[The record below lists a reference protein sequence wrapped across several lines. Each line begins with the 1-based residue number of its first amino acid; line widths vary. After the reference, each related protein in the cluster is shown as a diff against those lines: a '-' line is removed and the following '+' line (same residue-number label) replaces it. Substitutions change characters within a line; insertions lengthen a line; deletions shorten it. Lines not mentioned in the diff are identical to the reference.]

1 MYFGTISVTIT
12 RKGNRLWAIWSYPF
26 PLQWCTCHCIE
37 IKIQLGFILL
47 SCALRQVRERL
58 KKDVEQMKLQD
69 PNFRPG
75 LVVLQVGDRDDS
87 NLYISM
93 KLKAAAEIGINA
105 THMRLPKT
113 ATEEEILHSITEV
126 NENSSVHGLIVQLPL
141 DSIHKIDTE
150 KVTNAVA
157 PEKDVDGLTSINA
170 GKLARGDL
178 GDCFLPC
185 TPNGCMELIRQT
197 GVSVAGK
204 RAVVI
209 GRSKI
214 VGAPMHD
221 LLLWSHA
228 TVTTCHSKTTD
239 LPGEV
244 GKADIL
250 VVGIGKAEMVKG
262 EWIKKGAVVI
272 DCGINHVPD
281 ETKPSG
287 KRVVGDVHYASAKEQ
302 AGFITPVPGGVGPMT
317 VAMLMFLFLFS
328 NLLGAKRFLE
338 SHQPGK
344 WNISYTKL
352 NLQKPVPSDIVI
364 SRSCVPKPIDRL
376 AREVGLL
383 SDEVELYGKTKAKV
397 QLNIIKRLQAQPD
410 GKYVVVTGYA
420 VSSFICC
427 TVLFSLLRIPAFVCN
442 VTFFI
447 SSSGAAGGGYS
458 QVIPM
463 EEFNLHL
470 TGDIHAI
477 TAANNL
483 VAAAIDAR
491 MFHESTQSDKA
502 LYNRL
507 VPLSGGQRKFSPI
520 QINRLKKLGIEKTDA
535 STLTEDEI
543 TRFARL
549 DIDPSS
555 VTWQRVLDT
564 NDRFL
569 RKITIGQSPTEKGYT
584 REAQFDITVASEIMA
599 VLALTSS
606 MEDMRQRLAKMVV
619 ATSRSGQPITTEDL
633 GVSGALTVLMK
644 DAIKPNLMQTLE
656 GNPVFVHAGPFANIA
671 HGNSSILADKI
682 ALKLVG
688 PEGFVV
694 TEAGFGADIGMEKF
708 FNIKCRYS
716 GLRPHV
722 VVLVAT
728 VRALKMHGGGP
739 IVTAGMPLPKEYIEE
754 NLELLE
760 NGCSNMKKQ
769 IENAQHFGV
778 PVVVAVNAF
787 KTDTEAELDL
797 ICSIAK
803 AAGAFDAVRCS
814 HWAEGGAGAVA
825 LGQAVQRA
833 SEAPSNFKF
842 LYDLELPITDKI
854 RIIAQKIYGAD
865 DIELLPEAQ
874 HKVELYTKQGFNNL
888 PICMAKTHLSLSH
901 EADKKG
907 VPTGYVLPIRDI
919 RASVGS
925 GFLFPLVGTMPTI
938 PGLPTR
944 PCFYDIDLDPETEQV
959 NGLF

>member
-1 MYFGTISVTIT
+1 MSAQIISGKEVS
-12 RKGNRLWAIWSYPF
+12 A
-26 PLQWCTCHCIE
+26 
-37 IKIQLGFILL
+37 
-47 SCALRQVRERL
+47 QVRERL
-58 KKDVEQMKLQD
+58 KKQVEEMKTQD

-75 LVVLQVGDRDDS
+75 LVVLQVGNREDS

-93 KLKAAAEIGINA
+93 KMKAAAEIGINA
-105 THMRLPKT
+105 MHVRLPQT
-113 ATEEEILHSITEV
+113 ATEEEVLQRIREI

-141 DSIHKIDTE
+141 DSIHRIDTE

-178 GDCFLPC
+178 GDCFIPC
-185 TPNGCMELIRQT
+185 TPNGCMELIKQT

-221 LLLWSHA
+221 LLLWNHA
-228 TVTTCHSKTTD
+228 TVTTCHSKTAD
-239 LPGEV
+239 LAAEV

-250 VVGIGKAEMVKG
+250 VTGIGKPEMVKG
-262 EWIKKGAVVI
+262 EWVKKGAVVI

-281 ETKPSG
+281 STKPSG
-287 KRVVGDVHYASAKEQ
+287 KRVVGDVHFATAKEQ
-302 AGFITPVPGGVGPMT
+302 AAFITPVPGGVGPMT
-317 VAMLMFLFLFS
+317 VAMLMQNTVLS
-328 NLLGAKRFLE
+328 AKRFLQAHE
-338 SHQPGK
+338 PGK

-352 NLQKPVPSDIVI
+352 NLQRPVPSDIVI
-364 SRSCVPKPIDRL
+364 SRSGIPKPIDRL
-376 AREVGLL
+376 AREIGLL

-397 QLNIIKRLQAQPD
+397 QLETIDRLKSQAD
-410 GKYVVVTGYA
+410 GKYVVVTGITPTPLGEGKSTTTIGLVQA
-420 VSSFICC
+420 
-427 TVLFSLLRIPAFVCN
+427 LGAHLKCN
-442 VTFFI
+442 VFACVRQPSQGPTFGI
-447 SSSGAAGGGYS
+447 KGGAAGGGYS

-491 MFHESTQSDKA
+491 MFHEATQSDKA
-502 LYNRL
+502 LFNRL
-507 VPLSGGQRKFSPI
+507 VPLSGGQRKFSPV
-520 QINRLKKLGIEKTDA
+520 QINRLKKLGIEKTDPSA
-535 STLTEDEI
+535 LTEEEI

-549 DIDPSS
+549 DIDPESI
-555 VTWQRVLDT
+555 TWQRVLDT

-584 REAQFDITVASEIMA
+584 RTAQFDITVASEIMA

-606 MEDMRQRLAKMVV
+606 LEDMRQRLAKMVV
-619 ATSRSGQPITTEDL
+619 ATSRSGEPITTEDL
-633 GVSGALTVLMK
+633 GVCGALTVLMR

-739 IVTAGMPLPKEYIEE
+739 TVTAGMPLPKEYIEE
-754 NLELLE
+754 NLELVE
-760 NGCSNMKKQ
+760 KGCSNLRKQ
-769 IENAQHFGV
+769 IENAKHFGV

-787 KTDTEAELDL
+787 KTDTDAELQL
-797 ICSIAK
+797 ICELAK
-803 AAGAFDAVRCS
+803 QAGAFDAVPCT
-814 HWAEGGAGAVA
+814 HWADGGAGATE
-825 LGQAVQRA
+825 LGKAVQKA
-833 SEAPSNFKF
+833 AEAPSNFSF
-842 LYDLELPITDKI
+842 LYDTELPVVDKI

-865 DIELLPEAQ
+865 DVELLPEAQ
-874 HKVELYTKQGFNNL
+874 HKVELYTKQGFGNL

-901 EADKKG
+901 DAEKKG
-907 VPTGYVLPIRDI
+907 VPTGFVLPIRDI
-919 RASVGS
+919 RASVGA
-925 GFLFPLVGTMPTI
+925 GFLYPLVGTMPTI

-944 PCFYDIDLDPETEQV
+944 PCFYDIDLDPVTGEV
-959 NGLF
+959 IGLF

>member
-1 MYFGTISVTIT
+1 MNRARPTSPGEDQETPEPLSTDYKALNMSAQIISGKEVS
-12 RKGNRLWAIWSYPF
+12 A
-26 PLQWCTCHCIE
+26 
-37 IKIQLGFILL
+37 
-47 SCALRQVRERL
+47 QVRERL
-58 KKDVEQMKLQD
+58 KTDVEQMKLQD
-69 PNFRPG
+69 PNFTPG

-105 THMRLPKT
+105 THVRLPET
-113 ATEEEILHSITEV
+113 ATEEEVLHSITEV

-157 PEKDVDGLTSINA
+157 PEKDVDGLTSVNA
-170 GKLARGDL
+170 GKLSRGDL
-178 GDCFLPC
+178 GDCFIPC

-204 RAVVI
+204 KAVVI

-221 LLLWSHA
+221 LLLWNNA
-228 TVTTCHSKTTD
+228 TVTTCHSKTVD

-244 GKADIL
+244 SKADIL

-272 DCGINHVPD
+272 DCGINHIPD
-281 ETKPSG
+281 ETKANG
-287 KRVVGDVHYASAKEQ
+287 KRVVGDVDYASAKDQ

-317 VAMLMFLFLFS
+317 VAMLMS
-328 NLLGAKRFLE
+328 NTVLSAKRFLE

-364 SRSCVPKPIDRL
+364 SRSCVPKPIDCL

-397 QLNIIKRLQAQPD
+397 QLSIIKRLQAQPD
-410 GKYVVVTGYA
+410 GKYVVVTGITPTPLGEGKSTTTIGLVQA
-420 VSSFICC
+420 
-427 TVLFSLLRIPAFVCN
+427 LGAQMKLN
-442 VTFFI
+442 VFACVRQPSQGPTFGI
-447 SSSGAAGGGYS
+447 KGGAAGGGYS

-483 VAAAIDAR
+483 VAAAVDAR

-507 VPLSGGQRKFSPI
+507 VPLIGGERKFSPV
-520 QINRLKKLGIEKTDA
+520 QTNRLKKLGIEKTDP
-535 STLTEDEI
+535 STLTEEEI

-549 DIDPSS
+549 DMDPSS

-569 RKITIGQSPTEKGYT
+569 RKITIGQSPTEKGHT

-606 MEDMRQRLAKMVV
+606 LEDMRQRLARMVV
-619 ATSRSGQPITTEDL
+619 ATSRGGVPITTEDL
-633 GVSGALTVLMK
+633 GVSGALAVLMR

-656 GNPVFVHAGPFANIA
+656 GTPVFVHAGPFANIA

-728 VRALKMHGGGP
+728 VRALKMHGGGQTVSLLEFP
-739 IVTAGMPLPKEYIEE
+739 S

-760 NGCSNMKKQ
+760 KGCSNMRKQ

-797 ICSIAK
+797 VCRVAK
-803 AAGAFDAVRCS
+803 AAGAFDAVHCS

-825 LGQAVQRA
+825 LGQAVKRA
-833 SEAPSNFKF
+833 SEAPSQFKF
-842 LYDLELPITDKI
+842 LYDLELPIADKI

-874 HKVELYTKQGFNNL
+874 HKVELYTKQGFSKL

-907 VPTGYVLPIRDI
+907 VPTGFVLPIRDI